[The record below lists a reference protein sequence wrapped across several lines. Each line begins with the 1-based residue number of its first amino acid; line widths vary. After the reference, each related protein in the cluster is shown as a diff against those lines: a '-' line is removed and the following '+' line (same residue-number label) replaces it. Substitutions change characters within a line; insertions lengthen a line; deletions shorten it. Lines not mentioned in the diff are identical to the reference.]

1 MNPYP
6 FAPLNH
12 FTVPF
17 SLTKKLLSPLA
28 KNYLPAVVCLPCS
41 VRPGKQNARYRTPPR
56 TDARIFLLAS
66 LRAKRTRT
74 NKNGSPAFRR
84 GFTRDELLWSR
95 KKRRRRRDIALLTQ
109 KRNLLHIHQPC
120 VVGEAPDNIRNPPVG
135 KCEIQE
141 RNYCPHRYVMTQNQI
156 ELERSSTNVTAPLS
170 NLTMFV

>member
-1 MNPYP
+1 MAEKCTNTSSPVERWMNPYP

-28 KNYLPAVVCLPCS
+28 KNYSSGRCLFALLS
-41 VRPGKQNARYRTPPR
+41 SSWKLDARYRTPPR

-74 NKNGSPAFRR
+74 NRNGSPAFRR

-95 KKRRRRRDIALLTQ
+95 KKRRRRRDIALLH
-109 KRNLLHIHQPC
+109 RNVNPAARQP
-120 VVGEAPDNIRNPPVG
+120 GPADEAPDNIRKIPVG
-135 KCEIQE
+135 K
-141 RNYCPHRYVMTQNQI
+141 
-156 ELERSSTNVTAPLS
+156 S
-170 NLTMFV
+170 